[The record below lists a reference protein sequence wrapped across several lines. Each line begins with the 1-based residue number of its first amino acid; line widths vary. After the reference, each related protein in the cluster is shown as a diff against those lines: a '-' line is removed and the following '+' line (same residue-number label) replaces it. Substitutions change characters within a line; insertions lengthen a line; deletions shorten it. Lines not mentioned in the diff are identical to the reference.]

1 MKDLMNVIGSF
12 EFFQGLSE
20 PALDYLSR
28 CAQRQDWPA
37 RSYLAE
43 EGSPATYFYALEE
56 GRLSIELHR
65 PGLGRHVI
73 QTLGKGQVAGWS
85 WLFSPY
91 LWTFDIRALSPVRVL
106 AFQGECLLRLCSEQ
120 PDVGYIMMRRLAQVI
135 AKRLQATRIQLLDV
149 YGSATSSETGDEK
162 RLAP

>member
-1 MKDLMNVIGSF
+1 MNDLLNAIGSF
-12 EFFQGLSE
+12 EFFQGL
-20 PALDYLSR
+20 PQNALEYLAS
-28 CAQRQDWPA
+28 CTQRQDWPV

-43 EGSPATYFYALEE
+43 EGLPATYFYALED

-73 QTLGKGQVAGWS
+73 QTLGRGQVAGWS

-106 AFQGECLLRLCSEQ
+106 AFQGKCLLRLCSEH
-120 PDVGYIMMRRLAQVI
+120 PDVGTIIMQRLAQVI

-149 YGSATSSETGDEK
+149 YGSTAPSQAGEEK
-162 RLAP
+162 HLAP